1 MKEFPRFI
9 KLGDERIN
17 VEEIVSYGLAVDEDD
32 DRYLYISTKTDEDLY
47 QYYDEDAEFD
57 LDKKIKEL
65 DDLFLI
71 N

>member
-17 VEEIVSYGLAVDEDD
+17 IEEIVSYGLAVDEDE
-32 DRYLYISTKTDEDLY
+32 DRYIYLETKTSEDIFR
-47 QYYDEDAEFD
+47 YYEEDADFE
-57 LDKKIKEL
+57 LEEKLSEL

-71 N
+71 K

>member
-47 QYYDEDAEFD
+47 QYYDEDVEFD

>member
-32 DRYLYISTKTDEDLY
+32 ERYLYVSTKTDEDFY
-47 QYYDEDAEFD
+47 QFYESDEFD
-57 LDKKIKEL
+57 IDKKIKEL